1 MTCFTLF
8 LCFLASSFTSK
19 WHEFPKA
26 LISIKAV
33 AQLFIVNMFSKHS
46 ILSHVTCDH
55 GSEFIFRFFYL
66 LGEALNIHI
75 HFTSGYHPEADG
87 QTERVNQTLEQY
99 LHTYCNYQQD
109 NWALLLPLTEFAYN
123 NTPHASTGVSPFF
136 ANKGYNS
143 SITVYPDRDI
153 ASERARDLVIDLDA
167 LHQKLRQNIAAAQ
180 SRYQGPR
187 DAHCTPPPPL
197 EVSQEVFVKEKY
209 FRTTRPSRKLSNW
222 YEGSF
227 KVIAQPG
234 P

>member
-75 HFTSGYHPEADG
+75 HFTSGYHPKADD
-87 QTERVNQTLEQY
+87 QTEQVNQTLEQY
-99 LHTYCNYQQD
+99 LQTYVNYQQD
-109 NWALLLPLTEFAYN
+109 NWSSLLPLAEFAYN
-123 NTPHASTGVSPFF
+123 NTSHATTGVSLFYT
-136 ANKGYNS
+136 NKNYNPAIS
-143 SITVYPDRDI
+143 V
-153 ASERARDLVIDLDA
+153 
-167 LHQKLRQNIAAAQ
+167 H
-180 SRYQGPR
+180 
-187 DAHCTPPPPL
+187 L
-197 EVSQEVFVKEKY
+197 E
-209 FRTTRPSRKLSNW
+209 
-222 YEGSF
+222 
-227 KVIAQPG
+227 
-234 P
+234 